1 MSQLNLEIK
10 TKLDALSEA
19 LVSAHPQIPT
29 LLRDIRNTLKSFP
42 EQVTL
47 MTEDEINIVVRG
59 LEKQTTSYIAAATV
73 KSSKSKSAKESL
85 KNVTSD
91 DLGF

>member
-10 TKLDALSEA
+10 TKLDELQQAL
-19 LVSAHPQIPT
+19 LTQHPSMPT
-29 LLRDIRNTLKSFP
+29 LLREIHKTLKAYP

-47 MTEDEINIVVRG
+47 MTEEEINIIVSG
-59 LEKQTTSYIAAATV
+59 LEKQTSSNLAASAM
-73 KSSKSKSAKESL
+73 KSTKTKKESL